1 MRSLRFFLII
11 LTASIV
17 VGGTLLAQE
26 EGPPYGRGSGR
37 GRERLERF
45 KKMRLIEVL
54 NLKEDDAVRFT
65 AKHTAHENAMHD
77 LMKERMDLID
87 QLERQLQTKAGDK
100 ELQKS
105 FDQLQQNNQK
115 TFDERRRFEGDVK
128 TMLTP
133 EQMAKFYVFER
144 NFERELR
151 EAMDDVRRERFRRQ
165 GKD

>member
-1 MRSLRFFLII
+1 
-11 LTASIV
+11 
-17 VGGTLLAQE
+17 
-26 EGPPYGRGSGR
+26 
-37 GRERLERF
+37 
-45 KKMRLIEVL
+45 
-54 NLKEDDAVRFT
+54 
-65 AKHTAHENAMHD
+65 MHD